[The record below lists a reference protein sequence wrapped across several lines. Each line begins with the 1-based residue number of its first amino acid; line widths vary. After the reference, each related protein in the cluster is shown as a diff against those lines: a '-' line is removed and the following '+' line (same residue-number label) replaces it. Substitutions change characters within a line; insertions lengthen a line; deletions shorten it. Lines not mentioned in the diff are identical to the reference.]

1 MDIHREKADKYQG
14 LFNLMNNEHGL
25 ILTITEMDEII
36 IEAQKV
42 VNKNFDLADVRKSS
56 PLVEGNT
63 KSNVKNNTQT
73 RRLASPPPPI
83 KR

>member
-1 MDIHREKADKYQG
+1 MENLNDTDKTLVNAEKE
-14 LFNLMNNEHGL
+14 LR
-25 ILTITEMDEII
+25 IS
-36 IEAQKV
+36 
-42 VNKNFDLADVRKSS
+42 DVRKSS
-56 PLVEGNT
+56 PLVEGKT